1 MMSERIYGRRPVAEA
16 ERGRRRVHRVW
27 RAPDTPPE
35 ELERL
40 CGSPDHQGV
49 VAEVDPYPYADPGG
63 LLEKEDALV
72 VVLDQVQ
79 DPHNLGAVC
88 RAAEVAGV
96 SGVVIPERRAASV
109 TPAVCKASAGAVE
122 HLPVARVRNIA
133 DWLGEAK
140 RAGAWVYGAAAEA
153 ELPYTDVDWSGR
165 AVLALGSEGS
175 GLRSR
180 VADACDELISIP
192 AAGRIDSL
200 NASVAA
206 AVIIFEARRQR
217 GAGRAGLGREL
228 FGRPQSAPRER
239 ASSSRISMYRSR
251 SSRSTRRPSSVNA
264 WSAWP
269 TGRSVSTTR
278 APLALS
284 AFRDLGLR
292 PDGAEHSGAGAD
304 HGRRT
309 CPRGRSR
316 GVAGKPSRWRS

>member
-1 MMSERIYGRRPVAEA
+1 MAERERIYGRRPVAEA

-27 RAPDTPPE
+27 RAPDTSTE

-63 LLEKEDALV
+63 LLEEDALV

-109 TPAVCKASAGAVE
+109 TAAVCKASAGAVE

-133 DWLGEAK
+133 DWLGDAK
-140 RAGAWVYGAAAEA
+140 QSEAWVYGAAAEA

-165 AVLALGSEGS
+165 AVLVLGSEGS
-175 GLRSR
+175 GLRPR
-180 VADACDELISIP
+180 VASTCDELISIP

-206 AVIIFEARRQR
+206 AVIMFEAQRQR
-217 GAGRAGLGREL
+217 AARHRA
-228 FGRPQSAPRER
+228 
-239 ASSSRISMYRSR
+239 
-251 SSRSTRRPSSVNA
+251 
-264 WSAWP
+264 
-269 TGRSVSTTR
+269 
-278 APLALS
+278 
-284 AFRDLGLR
+284 
-292 PDGAEHSGAGAD
+292 
-304 HGRRT
+304 
-309 CPRGRSR
+309 
-316 GVAGKPSRWRS
+316 